1 MPMAIIRLE
10 PFSENDSLRYR
21 LDKLFDS
28 MDATRVSSWAR
39 QQDWIPTVEVR
50 ETDEVVML
58 QVALPGL
65 EAKDIDIH
73 VSQAAVLISGDRPQ
87 AELKQE
93 EHLISSEFLYGKFR
107 RVIPLNTKVKNAEAQ
122 ADIKNGMLTLTIP
135 KVDEERHRVVQIKL
149 GEPQIAESVDIS

>member
-39 QQDWIPTVEVR
+39 QQDWIPAVEVR
-50 ETDEVVML
+50 ETDDVVRV
-58 QVALPGL
+58 QIALPGL
-65 EAKDIDIH
+65 GAKDIDIH
-73 VSQAAVLISGDRPQ
+73 VSQAAVLISGERPQ
-87 AELKQE
+87 TEELQQ

-107 RVIPLNTKVKNAEAQ
+107 RVIPLSTKVKNAEAK
-122 ADIKNGMLTLTIP
+122 ADMTNGLLTLTIP
-135 KVDEERHRVVQIKL
+135 KVDEERHRVVQVKL
-149 GEPQIAESVDIS
+149 GEPQVAEPVDIS

>member
-1 MPMAIIRLE
+1 MAIIRLE

-58 QVALPGL
+58 HVALPGL

-135 KVDEERHRVVQIKL
+135 KVDEERHRVVQVKL